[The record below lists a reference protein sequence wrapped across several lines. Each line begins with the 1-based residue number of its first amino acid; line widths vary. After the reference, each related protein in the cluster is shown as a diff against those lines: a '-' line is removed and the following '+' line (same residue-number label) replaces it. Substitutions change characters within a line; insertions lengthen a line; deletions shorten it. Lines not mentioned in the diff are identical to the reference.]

1 MGASILGFPEPCRVC
16 TTGRWCRWGRR
27 RGEGAPAGAER
38 SAPTPGQD
46 RTAGLRGPFRL
57 SELPSIFWAKMPICR
72 RCSESQCKP
81 RAVCLLLSLPRQGP
95 MDAAP
100 ATTAGSPCKHPM
112 GEPGLRSTRGALRL
126 GASQEAAAL
135 DGPVVLRHR
144 TSSRHGGGTQA
155 SVAGCGG
162 PRGGSRARSPRMSP
176 VPHLHPSPRTA
187 PGRLSS
193 TANHTQGRT
202 IAPRGLSQSLAG
214 SSRLCQVCLVLAAWL
229 PWQRWELGGREAA
242 LLPALP
248 L

>member
-1 MGASILGFPEPCRVC
+1 MGGSGVGASILGFPEPCRVC

-95 MDAAP
+95 TDAAP

-112 GEPGLRSTRGALRL
+112 GEPGLRSTRGALRP

-135 DGPVVLRHR
+135 DGPVVLRHC

-176 VPHLHPSPRTA
+176 VPPPPSQPKN
-187 PGRLSS
+187 SS
-193 TANHTQGRT
+193 RQAEQH
-202 IAPRGLSQSLAG
+202 SQSHPGADHRPTWVVPEPCRQQSLMPGVSGPCGLASMATLG
-214 SSRLCQVCLVLAAWL
+214 AWW
-229 PWQRWELGGREAA
+229 P
-242 LLPALP
+242 
-248 L
+248 